1 MSKSNK
7 PPTAA
12 PLHGVVIPR
21 QCKDIPDRPILE
33 FLLSHKGKWCNWYFG
48 DERDVHLAMPESTPD
63 KLVLA
68 KMRMLIRRG
77 VVTGCSCGCRGDFEI
92 TEKGEA
98 LLASTSG

>member
-1 MSKSNK
+1 MHEPNK

-21 QCKDIPDRPILE
+21 KCKDIPDQPILE

-48 DERDVHLAMPESTPD
+48 DERDVHLAMPASTPE

-77 VVTGCSCGCRGDFEI
+77 VVTGCPCGCRGDFEI

-98 LLASTSG
+98 SLASTSG

>member
-1 MSKSNK
+1 MNKSNDVD
-7 PPTAA
+7 AA
-12 PLHGVVIPR
+12 PLHGVIIPR
-21 QCKDIPDRPILE
+21 QCKDISDRPILE
-33 FLLSHKGKWCNWYFG
+33 FLLSHKGNWCNWYFG
-48 DERDVHLAMPESTPD
+48 DERDVHLAMPENTPE

-77 VVTGCSCGCRGDFEI
+77 AVTGCPCGCRGDFEI